1 MLGRSN
7 ETFKQK
13 ERKTSVKWRN
23 KKQDRKKI
31 HWKSKRVSQQHK
43 ALALCDFGMQLEE
56 EFDQSPQLVIEQD
69 VFFKM
74 MQNPKNGH
82 NHGNLRSDTP
92 CSIICAMKL
101 SGEVIELKNMIFIDY
116 ILNYVE
122 L

>member
-7 ETFKQK
+7 ETIKQK
-13 ERKTSVKWRN
+13 EKKTSVKWRN
-23 KKQDRKKI
+23 KKQDGEKM
-31 HWKSKRVSQQHK
+31 HQKSKRVSQQHK
-43 ALALCDFGMQLEE
+43 ALALHDFRMQLKE

-82 NHGNLRSDTP
+82 DCGNLRSNTP
-92 CSIICAMKL
+92 CGIVCAVKL
-101 SGEVIELKNMIFIDY
+101 SGEVIELNDMTFIDC
-116 ILNYVE
+116 ISNHIE